1 MRLTKLEL
9 SGFKSFADAVTLTFE
24 DGVTAIV
31 GPNGCGKSNVS
42 DAVRWVLGEQ
52 SARLLRGGKM
62 EDVIFQG
69 SAARRPVNV
78 TEVSLFLDNT
88 DGDLPIA
95 YREVVVTRRLS
106 RSGQSDYLLNGSPVR
121 LRDIQDLLRG
131 TGLGSDAGV
140 VIEAKMI
147 DLLLSDRADERRS
160 LFEEAAGIG
169 LYRDRKHS
177 TERRLEETAV
187 DLQRVEDLIAE
198 VQSQIRSLA
207 RQRGK
212 AERHAKLTE
221 EKFAV
226 QLTLARRLLERL
238 SEDVAGMEAR
248 FGELSGL
255 LPSARAH
262 VTEAEQ
268 RREQTARARSA
279 AESRRADIAERLAGV
294 RVELGRLDGDLA
306 LAAERLA
313 NVQARRARA
322 EDERAQAQLR
332 TQQAAA
338 EQEAATA
345 DRGAAGGEHERIRV
359 ELAGRAAAE
368 EEVRRRL
375 TEQRTEVR
383 DREQALQMQA
393 QTLRSLEG
401 ERTALEGELASLREQ
416 VTQAAAH
423 RATLQVELAGAERRR
438 DQAIERA
445 GFQSHQA
452 RRASAAAEH
461 ARHLVAEAR
470 EREAMHRADRRQ
482 AEESLAQLTARRNAL
497 EELERDRVGLAPAAA
512 ALLAAR
518 DRFEGGVLGPL
529 SDYVIT
535 EREDA
540 ELAERLL
547 GDWMHAVLVR
557 DETTVLAVQAWHAE
571 QQPGALVLL
580 PLDPGPQLP
589 GEALPLDGRL
599 RAEGQGGSWVRAAL
613 AGSEVLDPSGRVL
626 RRASGAIFLGG
637 AGAPTGPLRRRA
649 ELAELAQDVERAG
662 VAVAAA
668 EVAVRE
674 TVEALAQRERALAEA
689 MAAADSGREAER
701 QAVAARE
708 DASRQAANLTR
719 ESADSE
725 SQLARLSERLQ
736 RAEQRLGEIDAAL
749 VEGELGRSRLD
760 EELGSSRARL
770 AELETEQEAAREQRV
785 HWQVREAHV
794 AGGLRSAEERLDRAA
809 AMRAEAD
816 AAGLALGG
824 ELAQLDL
831 DEAVLVR
838 QQGEWREARAE
849 REVELHQLEHAA
861 ADAEAA
867 LADAERTLAA
877 AEREVMESR
886 TTLELANEESHTL
899 QVRLTEAA
907 GSRRSIVERV
917 EAEWH
922 RSFEQLLQGA
932 PVLDLDVET
941 LQAESGRITEAL
953 ESIGPVNA
961 LAVEEHA
968 EEVKRLQFLT
978 GQRDDLVGARQ
989 SLIQAIREIDG
1000 TARAMFL
1007 ETFTAVQ
1014 GNFQRVFQTLFGGGE
1029 CELRLANPDDP
1040 LESEIDIHAAPRGKR
1055 TQRIHLLSSGERTL
1069 VAVSLLFSIYLTK
1082 PSPFCLMDE
1091 VDAPLDDANVGRFT
1105 RLLDEF
1111 KSGTQF
1117 LVITHNPRT
1126 MQAADAVYGV
1136 TMQEPGV
1143 STIVGVRLG
1152 EREHPQVAER
1162 ERA

>member
-9 SGFKSFADAVTLTFE
+9 SGFKSFADDVTLTFE

-78 TEVSLFLDNT
+78 TEVSLFLDNS

-106 RSGQSDYLLNGSPVR
+106 RSGQSDYLLNGAPVR

-221 EKFAV
+221 ERFAV
-226 QLTLARRLLERL
+226 QITLARRLLERL
-238 SEDVAGMEAR
+238 SEDVAGMETR
-248 FGELSGL
+248 FEELGSL
-255 LPSARAH
+255 LPSARTR
-262 VTEAEQ
+262 VTDAEQ
-268 RREQTARARSA
+268 RREHTARARSA
-279 AESRRADIAERLAGV
+279 AEGRRAEIAERLAGV

-313 NVQARRARA
+313 NAHARRARA

-332 TQQAAA
+332 AQQAAA

-345 DRGAAGGEHERIRV
+345 DRGAAGGEHERIRA
-359 ELAGRAAAE
+359 ELDGRASAE

-383 DREQALQMQA
+383 DREQALQLQA

-401 ERTALEGELASLREQ
+401 ERTALEGELVSLRER

-438 DQAIERA
+438 DHAVEQAGFLSHETRRA
-445 GFQSHQA
+445 GA
-452 RRASAAAEH
+452 EAEH
-461 ARHLVAEAR
+461 VRHLVAETR

-482 AEESLAQLTARRNAL
+482 AEETLAQLTARRNAL

-518 DRFEGGVLGPL
+518 ERFDGGVLGPL
-529 SDYVIT
+529 SDYVT
-535 EREDA
+535 AQREDA

-557 DETTVLAVQAWHAE
+557 DEATVGAVQAWHAE
-571 QQPGALVLL
+571 HQPGALVLL
-580 PLDPGPQLP
+580 PLDPGPQAGAETLP
-589 GEALPLDGRL
+589 VDERL
-599 RAEGQGGSWVRAAL
+599 RGEGPGAGWVRAAL
-613 AGSEVLDPSGRVL
+613 AGSQVLDPSGRVL

-637 AGAPTGPLRRRA
+637 AGTPSGPLRRRA
-649 ELAELAQDVERAG
+649 ELASLAQDVERAG
-662 VAVAAA
+662 GAVAAA
-668 EVAVRE
+668 EAAIHA
-674 TVEALAQRERALAEA
+674 TVESLTQREREL
-689 MAAADSGREAER
+689 AAATAAAEQAREAER
-701 QAVAARE
+701 QAAAARE
-708 DASRQAANLTR
+708 DAARQAANLTR

-725 SQLARLSERLQ
+725 SQLARLTERLTRSER
-736 RAEQRLGEIDAAL
+736 RLTEIDAAL
-749 VEGELGRSRLD
+749 VEGELARGRLD
-760 EELGSSRARL
+760 QELGSARSLL

-794 AGGLRSAEERLDRAA
+794 AGGLRSAEERLA
-809 AMRAEAD
+809 RAEAVRAEAE
-816 AAGLALGG
+816 AAALALAG

-831 DEAVLVR
+831 DEAALVR
-838 QQGEWREARAE
+838 QQGEWGEARAE
-849 REVELHQLEHAA
+849 REVELHQLERAGA
-861 ADAEAA
+861 EAEAA
-867 LADAERTLAA
+867 LADAEAALAS
-877 AEREVMESR
+877 AEREVVESR
-886 TTLELANEESHTL
+886 STLESANEESHML

-907 GSRRSIVERV
+907 GARRSIVERV

-922 RSFEQLLQGA
+922 RPFDQLVEGA
-932 PVLDLDVET
+932 PLLDLDLET
-941 LQAESGRITEAL
+941 LQAESARIGDAL

-1000 TARAMFL
+1000 TARTMFL

-1014 GNFQRVFQTLFGGGE
+1014 GNFLRVFQTLFGGGE

-1152 EREHPQVAER
+1152 EREHA
-1162 ERA
+1162 

>member
-1 MRLTKLEL
+1 MKLTRLEL
-9 SGFKSFADAVTLTFE
+9 SGFKSFADTVTLTFE
-24 DGVTAIV
+24 QGVTAIV

-69 SAARRPVNV
+69 STARRPVNV
-78 TEVSLFLDNT
+78 TEVSLYLDNS

-177 TERRLEETAV
+177 TERRLEETAT

-212 AERHAKLTE
+212 AERHVKLTD
-221 EKFAV
+221 EKFSV
-226 QLTLARRLLERL
+226 QITLARRLLDRL
-238 SEDVAGMEAR
+238 SEEAAEMQAR
-248 FGELSGL
+248 FAQLSEL
-255 LPSARAH
+255 LPAARQRLADG
-262 VTEAEQ
+262 EQ
-268 RREQTARARSA
+268 RREEAARTRGA
-279 AESRRADIAERLAGV
+279 AEARRTEVARRLGAV
-294 RVELGRLDGDLA
+294 RVELGKLDGDLA

-313 NVQARRARA
+313 NATTRRL
-322 EDERAQAQLR
+322 RAQEERGQMELRAQLALVER
-332 TQQAAA
+332 DAAA
-338 EQEAATA
+338 A
-345 DRGAAGGEHERIRV
+345 DRAGAAADHERIQT
-359 ELAGRAAAE
+359 ELSGRAEAE
-368 EEVRRRL
+368 EDVRRRL
-375 TEQRTEVR
+375 GEQRLQVR
-383 DREQALQMQA
+383 QWEQELQARA

-401 ERTALEGELASLREQ
+401 ERAALEGELASLRER
-416 VTQAAAH
+416 TAGATAH
-423 RATLQVELAGAERRR
+423 RAALQGELAGAERRR
-438 DQAIERA
+438 DQAVERA
-445 GFQSHQA
+445 GFGSHEA
-452 RRASAAAEH
+452 KRATSETEH

-470 EREAMHRADRRQ
+470 EQEAMHRSNRRRS
-482 AEESLAQLTARRNAL
+482 EEALAQMTARRHAL

-518 DRFEGGVLGPL
+518 ERFGGGVLGPL
-529 SDYVIT
+529 SDYVST
-535 EREDA
+535 ERDDA

-557 DETTVLAVQAWHAE
+557 DRETVSAVQAWHAD
-571 QQPGALVLL
+571 QQPGSLVLL
-580 PLDPGPQLP
+580 PLEPGPIAANDGQ
-589 GEALPLDGRL
+589 PLDTRL
-599 RAEGQGGSWVRAAL
+599 RVEGPAAGWVRAAL
-613 AGSEVLDPSGRVL
+613 AGSEVLDAAGRVL
-626 RRASGAIFLGG
+626 RRASGAIFLSG
-637 AGAPTGPLRRRA
+637 AAAPSGPLRRRA
-649 ELAELAQDVERAG
+649 ELGTLAQDVDRGTGAL
-662 VAVAAA
+662 AAA
-668 EVAVRE
+668 ETALQATTSRLAERE
-674 TVEALAQRERALAEA
+674 QALAVA
-689 MAAADSGREAER
+689 MAAAEQAREAER
-701 QAVAARE
+701 QGAAARE
-708 DASRQAANLTR
+708 DALRVASN
-719 ESADSE
+719 
-725 SQLARLSERLQ
+725 LAREMAESEAQLGRVTERLT
-736 RAEQRLGEIDAAL
+736 RAEQRLAEIDAAL
-749 VEGELGRSRLD
+749 VEGDLARSHLD
-760 EELGSSRARL
+760 EELGGGRGRL

-785 HWQVREAHV
+785 HWQVQEAHV
-794 AGGLRSAEERLDRAA
+794 AGGLRSADERLQRAGSMREEAERAA
-809 AMRAEAD
+809 LALAGELTQLEAD
-816 AAGLALGG
+816 SAALA
-824 ELAQLDL
+824 AQQ
-831 DEAVLVR
+831 A
-838 QQGEWREARAE
+838 EWREARAE
-849 REVELHQLEHAA
+849 RHVAVQELEAA
-861 ADAEAA
+861 STEADAG
-867 LADAERTLAA
+867 LAA
-877 AEREVMESR
+877 TESSLLSAEREVASAR
-886 TTLELANEESHTL
+886 SQLEAANEESHGL
-899 QVRLTEAA
+899 QVRLTETA
-907 GSRRSIVERV
+907 GTRRSIVERV

-922 RSFEQLLQGA
+922 RPFDQLVEQA
-932 PVLDLDVET
+932 PVLDLDLET
-941 LQAESGRITEAL
+941 LEAEAGRIVGAL
-953 ESIGPVNA
+953 EAIGPVNA

-968 EEVKRLQFLT
+968 EEVKRLDFLT
-978 GQRDDLVGARQ
+978 TQRDDLVGARQ

-1000 TARAMFL
+1000 TARSMFL
-1007 ETFTAVQ
+1007 ETFIAVQ
-1014 GNFQRVFQTLFGGGE
+1014 GNFTRVFQTLFGGGE

-1111 KSGTQF
+1111 KAGTQF

-1152 EREHPQVAER
+1152 EAEHV
-1162 ERA
+1162 